1 MGRAVADTLAPLTP
15 ATAVGSWTW
24 DIVSAVLIVLVAA
37 GYGWA
42 YHRGRRHEDA
52 VRRSRAVCFGIG
64 VALWIVATMS
74 MVGVYANMLF
84 WVRAL
89 QVLLLLLVIPFFLAM
104 GQPVTVLLV
113 GVGPAGRARLEW
125 LLRSRLLRLVA
136 HPAITSLAML
146 GTPWL
151 FYLTPWYVAAL
162 QHRAVNTLTQVLFL
176 TIGFGYFYARLQT
189 DPVPRRYSQLL
200 SVLISVVETIG
211 DGLLGIVLWLGPLV
225 AADYYLGLHRTW
237 GPSLRT
243 DQSIGAGVLWI
254 LGDVLGLP
262 FLMVLFRALGADE
275 RAHAAAVDA
284 ELDHIDESAAAQDDA
299 STLWWLNDPQLR
311 ERFDK
316 R

>member
-1 MGRAVADTLAPLTP
+1 VTGTVAPLTP
-15 ATAVGSWTW
+15 ATVVGSWTW
-24 DIVSAVLIVLVAA
+24 DTVSAVLIVLAAA

-42 YHRGRRHEDA
+42 YYRGRRSENA

-64 VALWIVATMS
+64 VAVWIVATMS
-74 MVGVYANMLF
+74 MVGVYANVLF

-89 QVLLLLLVIPFFLAM
+89 QVLLLLMVIPFFLAI

-113 GVGPAGRARLEW
+113 GVGPEGRAALER
-125 LLRSRLLRLVA
+125 LLRSRLLRVLA
-136 HPAITSLAML
+136 HPATTSLAML

-162 QHRAVNTLTQVLFL
+162 QHQSVKVLTQVLFL
-176 TIGFGYFYARLQT
+176 MIGFGYFYARLQT

-225 AADYYLGLHRTW
+225 AADYYIGLHRAW
-237 GPSLRT
+237 GPSLRV

-254 LGDVLGLP
+254 LGDVLGVP
-262 FLMVLFRALGADE
+262 FLLVLFRALSADE
-275 RAHAAAVDA
+275 RAHAAVVDA
-284 ELDHIDESAAAQDDA
+284 ELDQVEDSDDAQDSA

-311 ERFDK
+311 ERFG
-316 R
+316 RR

>member
-1 MGRAVADTLAPLTP
+1 MWDT
-15 ATAVGSWTW
+15 
-24 DIVSAVLIVLVAA
+24 VSAVLVAVATA

-42 YHRGRRHEDA
+42 YYRGRAHEDA
-52 VRRSRAVCFGIG
+52 VRPSRAVCFGIG
-64 VALWIVATMS
+64 TALWIVATMS
-74 MVGVYANMLF
+74 MVGVYANTLF

-89 QVLLLLLVIPFFLAM
+89 QVLLMLLIIPFFLAI

-113 GVGPAGRARLEW
+113 GLGPAGRARLER
-125 LLRSRLLRLVA
+125 LLQSRLLRVLA
-136 HPAITSLAML
+136 HPATTSLAML

-162 QHRAVNTLTQVLFL
+162 QHRPVSALTGVLFL
-176 TIGFGYFYARLQT
+176 VIGFGYFYARLQT

-225 AADYYLGLHRTW
+225 AADYYVGLHRTW
-237 GPSLRT
+237 GPSLRV
-243 DQSIGAGVLWI
+243 DQSIGAGILWI
-254 LGDVLGLP
+254 LGDVLGVP

-275 RAHAAAVDA
+275 RARAAAVDA
-284 ELDHIDESAAAQDDA
+284 ELDEAEESAPAEDNA

-311 ERFDK
+311 ERFDG

>member
-1 MGRAVADTLAPLTP
+1 MVVAGTIAPLTP

-42 YHRGRRHEDA
+42 YHRGRRHENA

-74 MVGVYANMLF
+74 MIGVYANMLF

-113 GVGPAGRARLEW
+113 GVGPAGRARLER

-136 HPAITSLAML
+136 HPATTSLAML

-162 QHRAVNTLTQVLFL
+162 QHRPVNTLTQVLFL

-237 GPSLRT
+237 GPSLRV
-243 DQSIGAGVLWI
+243 DQSIGAGILWI
-254 LGDVLGLP
+254 LGDVLGVP

-284 ELDHIDESAAAQDDA
+284 ELDEVDESSPAQDDG

-311 ERFDK
+311 ERFD
-316 R
+316 RR